1 MKHARVGGHL
11 SSFFEV
17 HMNTLL
23 RLATTGLVALLVAC
37 GGGESADTGHYAGGT
52 VTGLKA
58 GNSVHLSSGQQ
69 QLTLSADGT
78 YRFGRFPSG
87 TAYNIVATST
97 SSAQTCSIANGNGVI
112 TNEDIDN
119 IAVTCADN
127 HSVGGTLSGYQLAS
141 TPVRLS
147 LNGDQ
152 TLNLSANGSF
162 SFTGMLPSGSNYNVT
177 VATQPPELTCTV
189 TNGSGTVPDADVT
202 NVAVVCAVTAG
213 TVNVLVRGL
222 TSPDALQLQLD
233 GSLVGSAALASRQ
246 INAPDNGSYSFAAP
260 VPLGSTYIVS
270 VAQQPRAHVC
280 AVSNGTGSF
289 SLATPTVVVDCAPPL
304 YSIGGTVWLY
314 PGNSAT
320 ISLYGPNQS
329 FVGSV
334 VVSRP
339 PSTVGGAVD
348 LPFSFGSRFPTGFS
362 FELDA
367 SCDDF
372 ASGVID
378 SADASVTGLC
388 FSSTQ

>member
-1 MKHARVGGHL
+1 
-11 SSFFEV
+11 
-17 HMNTLL
+17 MNTLL

-127 HSVGGTLSGYQLAS
+127 RSVGGTLSGYQLAS

-304 YSIGGTVWLY
+304 YSIGGVALSVPPGWSITIELYESSSETLVATTTVT
-314 PGNSAT
+314 A
-320 ISLYGPNQS
+320 
-329 FVGSV
+329 
-334 VVSRP
+334 
-339 PSTVGGAVD
+339 PSNNTGAVS
-348 LPFSFGSRFPTGFS
+348 LPFSFGRRFSTGFS
-362 FELDA
+362 FTAYAQSCSGSGSGTVDGADVTDITLD
-367 SCDDF
+367 CNNF
-372 ASGVID
+372 
-378 SADASVTGLC
+378 
-388 FSSTQ
+388 